1 MLTPWADT
9 LDRAQPLPE
18 YPRPQMVRDSYLNLN
33 GPWSYA
39 ITTSANKPAQA
50 DGTILVPFSPESEL
64 SGVGH
69 VLQPEEYL
77 WYIRTVTLPDGF
89 NVGRVLLHFGAID
102 QTATVWCNGVELAT
116 HTGGYLPFTVDIT
129 EVLAMENTILVCV
142 RDATNK
148 SQLPRGKQT
157 LHPHGIWYTP
167 QSGIWQTVWA
177 EHVPENYVQALLFTP
192 ELPEGRVRW
201 RLAAPAPKGARI
213 EISYQGTPVGSSET
227 DEDGYGSA
235 VLPPEQLHLWSP
247 EAPNLY
253 DVTITLGDDTVRS
266 YFAMR
271 TVGTGKDAA
280 GHPCLLLNGQPYFH
294 HGVLDQGYWPDG
306 LYTAPSD
313 EALIYDITLMK
324 RLGFNMLRK
333 HIKIEPM
340 RWYYHCDRLGMLVW
354 QDMPSGG
361 GQYNLLTISAPLIT
375 GVHLKDSHYRLFA
388 RTDAEGRDSYT
399 RELEELVAQLQNCPC
414 IVLWVPFNEGWGQFD
429 AKNAVRLIRRLDP
442 TRLIDHASGWH
453 DQGVSDVKSL
463 HVYFKPYRFK
473 PDKKGRA
480 VVLSEFG
487 GYNLP
492 VAGHTW
498 NAKNFGY
505 KGYQTPEALGE
516 AVKTLYETQIV
527 PACKSGLAADVYT
540 QLSDVEDEVNGF
552 VTYDRRVEKLPEAL
566 MRAIARELK
575 GD

>member
-89 NVGRVLLHFGAID
+89 NVGRVLLHFGAVD

-129 EVLAMENTILVCV
+129 EVLAKENTILVCV

-167 QSGIWQTVWA
+167 QSGIWQTVWLESVPQNYIRSLHVTPLFDA
-177 EHVPENYVQALLFTP
+177 HQVEITVAGEGQCTIDLEGKRFTFPAGVPAHVPVQSFRP
-192 ELPEGRVRW
+192 
-201 RLAAPAPKGARI
+201 
-213 EISYQGTPVGSSET
+213 
-227 DEDGYGSA
+227 
-235 VLPPEQLHLWSP
+235 WSP
-247 EAPNLY
+247 EHPTLY
-253 DVTITLGDDTVRS
+253 PFSVTLGDDTVYS

-271 TVGTGKDAA
+271 KCSVETDKD
-280 GHPCLLLNGQPYFH
+280 GVRRLFLNGKPYFH
-294 HGVLDQGYWPDG
+294 NGLLDQGYWPDG

-313 EALIYDITLMK
+313 DALVYDIQLAKDM
-324 RLGFNMLRK
+324 GFNMLRK
-333 HIKIEPM
+333 HIKVECD

-354 QDMPSGG
+354 QDMINGG
-361 GQYNLLTISAPLIT
+361 GKYNLLTISAPLIT
-375 GVHLKDSHYRLFA
+375 GIHHKDNNYKKFS
-388 RTDAEGRDSYT
+388 RTDPMARASYYT
-399 RELEELVAQLQNCPC
+399 ELTEMIAQLYSCPC
-414 IVLWVPFNEGWGQFD
+414 ICTWVAFNEGWGQFD
-429 AKNAVRLIRRLDP
+429 AANAAAYIQKLDH
-442 TRLIDHASGWH
+442 TRIIDHASGWH
-453 DQGVSDVKSL
+453 DQKIGKLQSL
-463 HVYFKPYRFK
+463 HVYFRPYHFK
-473 PDKKGRA
+473 PDKLHRA
-480 VVLSEFG
+480 VALTEFG
-487 GYNLP
+487 GYTLAVP
-492 VAGHTW
+492 GHTW
-498 NAKNFGY
+498 GEKRFGY
-505 KGYQTPEALGE
+505 KGFRDSASLGE
-516 AVKTLYETQIV
+516 AFRKLYETQII
-527 PACKSGLAADVYT
+527 PAKEQGLCACVYT
-540 QLSDVEDEVNGF
+540 QLSDVEDELNGF
-552 VTYDRRVEKLPEAL
+552 VTYDRKTVKLPKSL
-566 MRAIARELK
+566 VREISLQLRK
-575 GD
+575 